1 MTQQGLQPRFTALE
15 ASTLTITQLIRFFLL
30 QRIKYLHMFVQKNS
44 SKKHYITN
52 AVICNIFITKY
63 TTSTQLVTDIHIPL
77 GRDPHYIIYN
87 TTYTIFS
94 LTYHKSFSVLDFYN
108 FFNFIL
114 EMEQGETTFNFMKSR
129 VIYSSPFLIRSS
141 LLK

>member
-1 MTQQGLQPRFTALE
+1 
-15 ASTLTITQLIRFFLL
+15 
-30 QRIKYLHMFVQKNS
+30 MFVQKSS

-77 GRDPHYIIYN
+77 GGDPHYIIYN

-94 LTYHKSFSVLDFYN
+94 HITKVLSVLDFYN

-114 EMEQGETTFNFMKSR
+114 EMEQGETTFNFTKSSY
-129 VIYSSPFLIRSS
+129 IQ
-141 LLK
+141 